1 MDKVAVLAS
10 GGLDSSVLVAEMAR
24 AAEVHPIYVKCG
36 LAWEQVELK
45 GLQAFLNALDNPNV
59 MPLTVLAAP
68 VTDLY
73 GDHWSVSGKDVP
85 DADAPDEKVFLPG
98 RNILLI
104 GLAAIWCGTH
114 DVSRI
119 AIGSLAGNPFPDA
132 TSEFFASF
140 AHALSLGLRHEIK
153 VDAPWLG
160 LHKDDVVRLYKDLP
174 LELTFTCMAPQRG
187 KHCGR
192 CNKCRERQVAFEKSG
207 ITDRTDY
214 AA

>member
-68 VTDLY
+68 VTELY
-73 GDHWSVSGKDVP
+73 GDHWSLSGKDVP

>member
-68 VTDLY
+68 VTELY
-73 GDHWSVSGKDVP
+73 GDHWSLSGKDVP

-174 LELTFTCMAPQRG
+174 LEVTFTCMSPQRG

>member
-68 VTDLY
+68 VTELY

-104 GLAAIWCGTH
+104 GLAAIWCSTH

>member
-1 MDKVAVLAS
+1 LDKVAVLAS

-68 VTDLY
+68 VTELY
-73 GDHWSVSGKDVP
+73 GDHWSLSGKDVP